1 LPGVWRPINTMT
13 ISYGHGISVSPVQ
26 LVAGVSAMVNGGV
39 LRAPTILKAADGTPK
54 AGPRAISAETSEK
67 LRGLMRLVVT
77 NGTGR
82 KAEVKGYLV
91 GGKTGTA
98 EKSSRRGYSKSAKLS
113 SFIGAFPLDAP
124 KYVVLAVLDEPV
136 GNKKTFNYATGGWV
150 AAPVVG
156 KVISRMAPMVG
167 IAPQPGVEIDLP
179 PLPDA
184 NTERVAKA
192 KPPVATRQAVYRPDA
207 RPKRDSWADDVAR
220 AVGLEPRPAAQ
231 LHQTKAEA
239 DLVLRARKALTR
251 AVTAREQH
259 RQLLSTAVS
268 LVERDVAS
276 R

>member
-1 LPGVWRPINTMT
+1 
-13 ISYGHGISVSPVQ
+13 
-26 LVAGVSAMVNGGV
+26 
-39 LRAPTILKAADGTPK
+39 
-54 AGPRAISAETSEK
+54 
-67 LRGLMRLVVT
+67 
-77 NGTGR
+77 
-82 KAEVKGYLV
+82 
-91 GGKTGTA
+91 
-98 EKSSRRGYSKSAKLS
+98 
-113 SFIGAFPLDAP
+113 
-124 KYVVLAVLDEPV
+124 
-136 GNKKTFNYATGGWV
+136 
-150 AAPVVG
+150 
-156 KVISRMAPMVG
+156 VISRMAPMVG